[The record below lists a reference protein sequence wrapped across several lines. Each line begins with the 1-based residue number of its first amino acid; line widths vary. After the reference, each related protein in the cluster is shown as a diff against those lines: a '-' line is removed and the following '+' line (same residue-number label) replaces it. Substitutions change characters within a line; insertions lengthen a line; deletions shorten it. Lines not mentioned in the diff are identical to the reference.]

1 MKRNQINRF
10 IILKN
15 GEKITEVPSMK
26 AVARFVG
33 CTFQHIYNQ
42 IETDDFVKTNEFIYK
57 KNIYT
62 IIDKLEA
69 IQ

>member
-1 MKRNQINRF
+1 MEKQNKNQLNRF
-10 IILKN
+10 VIIKN
-15 GEKITEVPSMK
+15 GEQITEVPSMR

-42 IETDDFVKTNEFIYK
+42 IDDNQFKYK
-57 KNIYT
+57 KNVYT
-62 IIDKLEA
+62 ITDKLEA